1 MTHWE
6 ITRLICYTISAPLL
20 LWLAL
25 GMLRDRARALGL
37 FLLSI
42 CLLFTWYM
50 VDVTL
55 VSSGAST
62 RETRNL
68 ATLLVVMAT
77 VGTIWMAVERYQWRR
92 RAKGIWRSK

>member
-6 ITRLICYTISAPLL
+6 ITRLVCYTISAPLL

-25 GMLRDRARALGL
+25 GLLRDHARALGL
-37 FLLSI
+37 FMLSI

-62 RETRNL
+62 RDTRNF

-77 VGTIWMAVERYQWRR
+77 IGTIWMAVERYQWRR
-92 RAKGIWRSK
+92 KRSIWRSK